1 MKCPFCQDDAHDD
14 ALVCHSCGRDI
25 VVPPQLLIERDEL
38 RKTRNDLVAR
48 LEKAQTELAQL
59 RGLRNMARRVTRR
72 RDVLT

>member
-1 MKCPFCQDDAHDD
+1 
-14 ALVCHSCGRDI
+14 
-25 VVPPQLLIERDEL
+25 VPPQLLIERDEL